1 MAQRGQKRAADD
13 DGEAAFLA
21 DLDGLFEPDEPTAL
35 VEAKKQKGRPLNRP
49 KFHGRAVTQ
58 ERVCEHEI
66 GRHGYAKAL
75 SVGDFEKRY
84 LSLTRVEKTPEGWI
98 APTESYVFQG
108 VCPSTTAALHL
119 DRALDIDVLLQRL
132 PCNKRAGRPTKKA
145 AALTPQPAEVARR
158 SLYDGPFEALVGR
171 GAPPLRNRMGGDG
184 RAQLTGRSE
193 IGRRVCTWSANGAT
207 RGKVISAARNADASI
222 TFCVL
227 DDDGQQRELSE
238 SELGQALG
246 MYELYEKHMANAT
259 AANEMAMA
267 GMSL

>member
-1 MAQRGQKRAADD
+1 MLEDDILCGKRGAV
-13 DGEAAFLA
+13 
-21 DLDGLFEPDEPTAL
+21 T
-35 VEAKKQKGRPLNRP
+35 RPPRGCYCVGTRIYVNRP
-49 KFHGRAVTQ
+49 KFHGRGDGSGG
-58 ERVCEHEI
+58 HEI
-66 GRHGYAKAL
+66 GRHGRYTKAL

-108 VCPSTTAALHL
+108 VCPSTT
-119 DRALDIDVLLQRL
+119 RRSISIALDI
-132 PCNKRAGRPTKKA
+132 G
-145 AALTPQPAEVARR
+145 
-158 SLYDGPFEALVGR
+158 
-171 GAPPLRNRMGGDG
+171 
-184 RAQLTGRSE
+184 
-193 IGRRVCTWSANGAT
+193 
-207 RGKVISAARNADASI
+207 VISAARNADASI

-246 MYELYEKHMANAT
+246 MYELYENHMAKAT